1 MQKKKQ
7 NTRDLWN
14 IINHAD
20 IYLEGV
26 TKKEVKGKGA
36 ERISE
41 EIKSE
46 SESHSVMSDTLRPHG
61 LCSPW
66 NSSGRNTRVD
76 SLSLLQ
82 GIFPTQG
89 SNPGLRHCRQIICQL
104 SHKGSPRTLEWVA
117 YPFSNKSS

>member
-7 NTRDLWN
+7 NPRDLWN

-26 TKKEVKGKGA
+26 TKEEVKGKGA

-61 LCSPW
+61 LHSPW
-66 NSSGRNTRVD
+66 NSSG
-76 SLSLLQ
+76 
-82 GIFPTQG
+82 
-89 SNPGLRHCRQIICQL
+89 
-104 SHKGSPRTLEWVA
+104 
-117 YPFSNKSS
+117 

>member
-66 NSSGRNTRVD
+66 NSPSLNTGGG
-76 SLSLLQ
+76 SLFLLQ
-82 GIFPTQG
+82 GIFPIQG
-89 SNPGLRHCRQIICQL
+89 SDLGLLHWQA
-104 SHKGSPRTLEWVA
+104 GS
-117 YPFSNKSS
+117 